1 MHYHLAKVKDT
12 ECEAEEKAI
21 RSGRT
26 GLQSVAKKLK
36 EKNMA
41 AHYPTGVSMQTNYK
55 GKLLVATPVLNG
67 NVVFSQSVVYIYD
80 DKHNAGPGQQG
91 PRQIC
96 GVILNKP
103 SQFKISSLG
112 SLKDIPFDPSLEMKF
127 VHKGGP
133 VSDTSVVLLHTNEWV
148 STNTQRANNDLAIT
162 SDILMIE
169 KLATGNEPKGWRMF
183 AGMSIWTPEQLDNE
197 INNQNAWLICDPSES
212 IDKSVFDFDGEEQWL
227 KALELC
233 SQQMLSNYI

>member
-1 MHYHLAKVKDT
+1 
-12 ECEAEEKAI
+12 
-21 RSGRT
+21 
-26 GLQSVAKKLK
+26 
-36 EKNMA
+36 
-41 AHYPTGVSMQTNYK
+41 MQTNYK

-67 NVVFSQSVVYIYD
+67 NVVFAQSVVYIYD
-80 DKHNAGPGQQG
+80 DKRNGKN
-91 PRQIC
+91 PRQIS

-127 VHKGGP
+127 VYKGGP

-148 STNTQRANNDLAIT
+148 STNTLKADHNLSIT
-162 SDILMIE
+162 SDLLMIE

-183 AGMSIWTPEQLDNE
+183 AGMSVWTPEQLDTE
-197 INNQNAWLICDPSES
+197 INEQHAWLTCDPANHC
-212 IDKSVFDFDGEEQWL
+212 VFDYDQEEQWL

-233 SQQMLSNYI
+233 SSQILSNYI